1 MRILVAPQALKG
13 SLTAAE
19 TGQAIEQGVH
29 AILVDAETTVIP
41 VADGG
46 EGTVQALV
54 DAMGGQ
60 IVHTTVTGP
69 LSTPVD
75 AFLGLL
81 SDRTTAVIEM
91 AACAGLP
98 LIPPA
103 QRNPLITTTYG
114 VGELILFALE
124 KGYRHFILGIGGSAT
139 NDAGAGMAQALGAT
153 LLTAQGTAIERG
165 GAALTTLAHID
176 ISSLDSRLADCTFR
190 VACDV
195 TNPLCGPE
203 GASAVYGP
211 QKGATPAMIEQ
222 LDAALAHFAAIVEQ
236 DLHLSVASFPGAGA
250 AGGLGAGLLTFLGA
264 QLEPGTRIIFA
275 MLHLADH
282 IAHSDLVI
290 TAEGQIDAQTAY
302 GKSISAIASL
312 ADKYAVPVL
321 ALAGSLAEGHERL
334 YDLGVTAIVPL
345 PPGPMTLQDSIQQA
359 ERLTRTATA
368 RAMRIVQLGQN
379 IKLKNTLS

>member
-19 TGQAIEQGVH
+19 TGQAIKQGVH
-29 AILVDAETTVIP
+29 AILADAEITVIP

-124 KGYRHFILGIGGSAT
+124 RGYRHFILGIGGSAT
-139 NDAGAGMAQALGAT
+139 NDAGAGMAQALGAG
-153 LLTAQGTAIERG
+153 LLTTQGTTLERG
-165 GAALTTLAHID
+165 GAALITLAHID
-176 ISSLDSRLADCTFR
+176 TSTLDSRLADCTFR

-195 TNPLCGPE
+195 TNPLYGPE
-203 GASAVYGP
+203 GASAIYGP

-222 LDAALAHFAAIVEQ
+222 LDAALTHFAAIVEQ
-236 DLHLSVASFPGAGA
+236 DLHRSVASFPGAGA

-264 QLEPGTRIIFA
+264 QLEPGTRIIFD
-275 MLHLADH
+275 MLHLEDH
-282 IAHSDLVI
+282 IAYSDLII

-312 ADKYAVPVL
+312 ADKYTVPVL
-321 ALAGSLAEGHERL
+321 ALAGGLAEGHERL

-345 PPGPMTLQDSIQQA
+345 PPGPITLQDSIQQA
-359 ERLTRTATA
+359 EQLTRAATA

-379 IKLKNTLS
+379 MKFKGTPS